1 MSLSKPLSVDLNKM
15 EFLEEFF
22 DDDLDILEII
32 DVGWDFLDL
41 DRYTRSDKFHELDEH
56 TFYSKFRLTKRAR
69 YIGCFNS
76 N

>member
-15 EFLEEFF
+15 EFLGEFF

-41 DRYTRSDKFHELDEH
+41 DIQGQINSTNWMNIHFIQDLD
-56 TFYSKFRLTKRAR
+56 
-69 YIGCFNS
+69 
-76 N
+76 